1 MQYTARNILCIELLR
16 MEGNGYR
23 YDIIQDYDPF
33 AWDVT
38 NGNQKW
44 VSKTNKKISYWTD
57 NCIEDDRILTQTIPF
72 AQSCHDRVEF
82 SGLLRHLWVEFSAF
96 QIFKRLLLG

>member
-1 MQYTARNILCIELLR
+1 MKYTARNILCIELLR
-16 MEGNGYR
+16 LENGDTR

-38 NGNQKW
+38 KGGQKW
-44 VSKTNKKISYWTD
+44 VSKTNQKISYWTD
-57 NCIEDDRILTQTIPF
+57 NCVEDDRVLTKTIPF

-82 SGLLRHLWVEFSAF
+82 SGVL
-96 QIFKRLLLG
+96 